1 MGSEKLTRTL
11 QTSPPPLQFFSSPKL
26 RGFCILKKTKPPKA
40 LHSHSSPF
48 FPLLPSF
55 FKPSPPFPST
65 PKQSLMLLEKKVV
78 LHGDDIFFR
87 LKSLKRDAF
96 R

>member
-1 MGSEKLTRTL
+1 MGSEKLTQTL

-26 RGFCILKKTKPPKA
+26 GGFCIMKKTKPPKA

-55 FKPSPPFPST
+55 FQTLSSRPLNSQTEPNVAG
-65 PKQSLMLLEKKVV
+65 KKS
-78 LHGDDIFFR
+78 GTSR
-87 LKSLKRDAF
+87 R
-96 R
+96 